1 MKNQPL
7 GELLKDLGFITE
19 YQLRE
24 VLEYQKI
31 HSHLRIGAALIEL
44 GFITEKQLIQTL
56 AQQLEIKV
64 AEVDRLT
71 VDIEAVQ
78 LIPRQLAEKYVI
90 LAIKLS
96 GNLLTIVTSD
106 PLNFYALEDIRQIT
120 EKTLDVQIG
129 ESASLKKAIEYYY
142 SEVTA
147 QRAMQTA
154 NQTTVVDA
162 GKFFSE
168 AMVITD
174 AETSDAPTI
183 RLIDSLI
190 QRAYTM
196 QASDIHLEPFED
208 ETAIRMRVDGVMI
221 EYMNLQKSLHPSLM
235 ARIKIMAN
243 LDITEKRLPQDGHFR
258 TRLEREDLN
267 VRVSMIP
274 TVFGE
279 KAVLRLLAKNATI
292 DHSGQFGMNEDA
304 YKRFLPMLDFPNGI
318 IYITGPT
325 GSGKST
331 TLYMVLEYL
340 ARRNVNISTIEDP
353 VEKNIK
359 GINQTQTN
367 PVAGL
372 TFETGLRALLRQD
385 PDIIM
390 VGETRDAETASISVR
405 AAITGHIVFSTLH
418 TNNATSSIVRL
429 RDMGLE
435 NYLIANSLVGLVAQR
450 LMRKN
455 CLHCRE
461 EIEVTPIERKWL
473 PPGIQH
479 IFHSKGCPSCKNTG
493 FSGRIAVHEV
503 VGIDKELRGMIARN
517 APMDEVDAYARNV
530 QGMKTLLEQGLDLL
544 RQGIIPYEE
553 VLKLIYY
560 V

>member
-1 MKNQPL
+1 MKSLRL
-7 GELLKDLGFITE
+7 GELFIELGYITE
-19 YQLRE
+19 AQLNE
-24 VLEYQKI
+24 ALAYQKKYPTK
-31 HSHLRIGAALIEL
+31 RIGAILIEL
-44 GFITEKQLIQTL
+44 KLINETQLVQTL
-56 AQQLEIKV
+56 AEKLEIKV
-64 AEVDRLT
+64 AEIDRLN
-71 VDIEAVQ
+71 IEMDAVQ
-78 LIPRQLAEKYVI
+78 QIPKQLAEKYGI
-90 LAIKLS
+90 LGIKLN
-96 GNLLTIVTSD
+96 GNVLTIVTND
-106 PLNFYALEDIRQIT
+106 PLDFYALEDIRQTT
-120 EKTLDVQIG
+120 EKTLEIQIS
-129 ESASLKKAIEYYY
+129 ELQPLRKAIQYYY
-142 SEVTA
+142 SEITA
-147 QRAMQTA
+147 RKAMQTA
-154 NQTTVVDA
+154 NQTPVLDS

-168 AMVITD
+168 ATVITD
-174 AETSDAPTI
+174 AETSDAPII

-196 QASDIHLEPFED
+196 QASDIHIEPFED
-208 ETAIRMRVDGVMI
+208 ETVVRMRVDGVMI
-221 EYMNLQKSLHPSLM
+221 DYMNLQKTLHPSLI

-279 KAVLRLLAKNATI
+279 KTVMRLLAKNATI
-292 DHSGQFGMNEDA
+292 DHSGQFGMNDHA
-304 YKRFLPMLDFPNGI
+304 YKHFLPMLDYPNGI
-318 IYITGPT
+318 VYITGPT

-340 ARRNVNISTIEDP
+340 AKRKVNISTIEDP
-353 VEKNIK
+353 VEKSIK

-367 PVAGL
+367 QMAGL
-372 TFETGLRALLRQD
+372 TFERGLRALLRQD

-405 AAITGHIVFSTLH
+405 AAITGHVVFSTLH

-429 RDMGLE
+429 RDMGVE

-455 CLHCRE
+455 CMNCRE
-461 EIEVTPIERKWL
+461 EVEVSPSQRKWL
-473 PPGIQH
+473 PEDLLKIY
-479 IFHSKGCPSCKNTG
+479 HSKGCPSCKNTG
-493 FSGRIAVHEV
+493 YAGRIAVHEV
-503 VGIDKELRGMIARN
+503 VSIDKELRGMIARN

-530 QGMKTLLEQGLDLL
+530 QGMKTLLEQGLELL

>member
-1 MKNQPL
+1 MKNLPL
-7 GELLKDLGFITE
+7 GELLKNLGHITE

-31 HSHLRIGAALIEL
+31 HTNMRIGAALIEL
-44 GFITEKQLIQTL
+44 GFLTEKQLIQTL

-64 AEVDRLT
+64 AEVERMT
-71 VDIEAVQ
+71 IDIEAVQ
-78 LIPRQLAEKYVI
+78 LIPIQLAEKYDI
-90 LAIKLS
+90 LGVKLN
-96 GNLLTIVTSD
+96 GNQLTIVTSD

-129 ESASLKKAIEYYY
+129 ERAPLKRAIEYYY

-147 QRAMQTA
+147 RRAMQTA
-154 NQTTVVDA
+154 NKTPVVDA

-196 QASDIHLEPFED
+196 QASDIHIEPFED
-208 ETAIRMRVDGVMI
+208 ETAVRMRVDGIMI
-221 EYMNLQKSLHPSLM
+221 EYMKLQKSLHPSLM
-235 ARIKIMAN
+235 ARVKIMAN

-292 DHSGQFGMNEDA
+292 DHSGQFGMNDDA
-304 YKRFLPMLDFPNGI
+304 YKRFVPMLDFPNGI
-318 IYITGPT
+318 VYITGPT

-340 ARRNVNISTIEDP
+340 ARRSVNISTIEDP

-385 PDIIM
+385 PDVIM
-390 VGETRDAETASISVR
+390 VGETRDAETASISIR
-405 AAITGHIVFSTLH
+405 AAITGHVVFSTLH

-455 CLHCRE
+455 CVHCRE
-461 EIEVTPIERKWL
+461 EFEVTPLERKWL

-479 IFHSKGCPSCKNTG
+479 TYRSKGCPSCKNTG